1 MSVVAGRLSVVVVPM
16 MGGAHLDRL
25 LQALHE
31 RSGMPASGEVLVV
44 AAQAPNLRS
53 PAARFIEAKGGTSIP
68 ARRALGA
75 EAASGDVIA
84 FIEDTVEPVA
94 NWAAATLDVHARSPE
109 AQAVGGTLSLSPGL
123 SAKQAAL
130 AVLDYG
136 RFLRSGPVSET
147 SQFLTGNTM
156 SWKRSS
162 LERLGVFQTHSLREA
177 DLVSQLRHVPGA
189 VRCESATG
197 AVCVAADPKGTS
209 VSSRFQHG
217 RLYAG
222 NRYPSHQRWARVSHA
237 LSAPLLSAV
246 LLGRAAT
253 SLKRS
258 GNLAQ
263 HRSALPHI
271 AYMSSAWA
279 LGESVGYLLGQGEAE
294 RHWT

>member
-1 MSVVAGRLSVVVVPM
+1 MSPAPGRLSVVVVPM
-16 MGGAHLDRL
+16 MGGAYLDRL
-25 LQALHE
+25 LETLRQHA
-31 RSGMPASGEVLVV
+31 GMPVNTEVLVV
-44 AAQAPNLRS
+44 AARS
-53 PAARFIEAKGGTSIP
+53 PSLRGAAERFVEAPVGTSIP

-75 EAASGDVIA
+75 EAAAGDVVA
-84 FIEDTVEPVA
+84 FLEDTVEPVA
-94 NWAAATLDVHARSPE
+94 NWAAATLDVHARAPE
-109 AQAVGGTLSLSPGL
+109 AQAVGGTLSLSPTL

-136 RFLRSGPVSET
+136 RFLRGGHVSET
-147 SQFLTGNTM
+147 AQFLPGNAM

-162 LERLGVFQTHSLREA
+162 LDQLGVFRTRSLREA
-177 DLVSQLRHVPGA
+177 ELASQLRQQPGA
-189 VRCESATG
+189 IRCESVAG
-197 AVCVAADPKGTS
+197 AVCVAADPKGTTL
-209 VSSRFQHG
+209 SSRFQHG

-222 NRYPSHQRWARVSHA
+222 NRYPAHERWARVSHA

-246 LLGRAAT
+246 LLGRAAR
-253 SLKRS
+253 SLKSS

-271 AYMSSAWA
+271 AYLSSAWA